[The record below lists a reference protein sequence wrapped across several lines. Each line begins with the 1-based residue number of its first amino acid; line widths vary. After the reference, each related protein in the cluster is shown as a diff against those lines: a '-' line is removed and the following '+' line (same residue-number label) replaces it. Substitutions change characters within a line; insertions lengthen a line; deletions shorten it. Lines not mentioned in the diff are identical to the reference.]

1 MLIKSF
7 KVFESLYGF
16 GSGRLLE
23 SEIDLDTLEDILID
37 FIQMGLESDISIGS
51 SIILDFDKLN
61 NEREEGLVSGDNI
74 SIHSGD
80 IDLYKKSQGTDN
92 SLTID
97 LFKESQISEINI
109 DDFEDGYNMLTSY
122 LKEEYNLIPNYIY
135 VNFHWNYQYF
145 ENVKMLRLEW
155 FGGHLG
161 NDPNRG
167 WHHGKGERGSKH
179 FKAHRITLGYY
190 RK

>member
-7 KVFESLYGF
+7 KIFESLYGT

-23 SEIDLDTLEDILID
+23 SEIDLNTLEDILID
-37 FIQMGLESDISIGS
+37 FKQMGLENDISIGS

-61 NEREEGLVSGDNI
+61 KEREEGLISGGNI
-74 SIHSGD
+74 SIHSGH

-135 VNFHWNYQYF
+135 VNHHWNYQYF

-167 WHHGKGERGSKH
+167 WHHGKIQDGSKH
-179 FKAHRITLGYY
+179 FKAHKITIGYY
-190 RK
+190 RN

>member
-1 MLIKSF
+1 MVIKSF
-7 KVFESLYGF
+7 KLFENVYGF
-16 GSGRLLE
+16 NSDRLLE
-23 SEIDLDTLEDILID
+23 SEIDIDMIEDYLVD
-37 FIQMGLESDISIGS
+37 FTHMGLSNDISIGS
-51 SIILDFDKLN
+51 SVILDFDKLN
-61 NEREEGLVSGDNI
+61 KAREEELIDNI

-97 LFKESQISEINI
+97 LFRESQISEINI
-109 DDFEDGYNMLTSY
+109 DDFEEGYNMLTSY

-135 VNFHWNYQYF
+135 INYHWTYQYF
-145 ENVKMLRLEW
+145 ENIEMLRLNW

-167 WHHGKGERGSKH
+167 WYRSKIQDGSKH
-179 FKAHRITLGYY
+179 FKAHKITLGYY